1 MISHSDVEKLRGMRA
16 PGPAVL
22 SLYLLVPLDPVGV
35 RGLAALA
42 EDLMAGAGAS
52 GTDVVSTAKG
62 GHADRDAVL
71 GALAAHG
78 RDWLGCTVAFFACQQ
93 LGLFEAL
100 PLPCVLPGRAV
111 LATRPYVRP
120 LLAAIQR
127 CPDYLVA
134 ITGRRHARVL
144 SVSGARVETV
154 ASQSEEGPRGRGFGG
169 WYGLETHR
177 IQQRIIQLGGHHY
190 RDTAAILERAVCVG
204 RHVPLVIGGHHDSIA
219 GLLQELPPAAREA
232 FAGSFT
238 ADPHAL
244 TPARVRE
251 LAGPVIQGWVARRE
265 QELAGEILG
274 GLAAVGLH
282 ASLAAVNQGVA
293 GHLLVAHEGMLA
305 GYVCGYC
312 GALSTGGIG
321 CPDCGTAARTVPDL
335 LEEMVQRTLD
345 DNGPVTMIRDAPF
358 SVAARLRFPVT
369 GRENVTRGADDEGCS
384 DPAGAGRNPWQ
395 GSGWVRGAC

>member
-1 MISHSDVEKLRGMRA
+1 MISHADVEKLRGMRA
-16 PGPAVL
+16 PEPAVL
-22 SLYLLVPLDPVGV
+22 SLYLPVPLDPAGV
-35 RGLAALA
+35 RGLAAQA
-42 EDLMAGAGAS
+42 EDLMAGAEARGPDGAS
-52 GTDVVSTAKG
+52 TARAG
-62 GHADRDAVL
+62 PADRDAVL
-71 GALAAHG
+71 GALTGHG
-78 RDWLGCTVAFFACQQ
+78 RDWRGQTVAVFACQQ

-100 PLPCVLPGRAV
+100 PLPSVLPGRAV
-111 LATRPYVRP
+111 LATRPHVRP
-120 LLAAIQR
+120 LLAVIQR

-144 SVSGARVETV
+144 SVSGNRVETL
-154 ASQSEEGPRGRGFGG
+154 ASQSEQGPRSHGFGG
-169 WYGLETHR
+169 WYGLETRR
-177 IQQRIIQLGGHHY
+177 IQQRIIQLGRHHY
-190 RDTAAILERAVCVG
+190 QEVAAILARAADIG
-204 RHVPLVIGGHHDSIA
+204 RPVPLVIAGCHDSIT

-282 ASLAAVNQGVA
+282 ASLTAVNQGVA
-293 GHLLVAHEGMLA
+293 GHLLVAHEGMIPGFA
-305 GYVCGYC
+305 CGRC
-312 GALSTGGIG
+312 GELSTGSFE

-369 GRENVTRGADDEGCS
+369 EEKASREGADDESCP
-384 DPAGAGRNPWQ
+384 DPAGADRNSWQ
-395 GSGWVRGAC
+395 GTGRIRGAG

>member
-1 MISHSDVEKLRGMRA
+1 MTPCRAGEAAMISHADVEKLRGRRA
-16 PGPAVL
+16 PEPAVL
-22 SLYLLVPLDPVGV
+22 SLYLPVPLDPAGV
-35 RGLAALA
+35 RGLAARA
-42 EDLMAGAGAS
+42 EDLMAGAGA
-52 GTDVVSTAKG
+52 G
-62 GHADRDAVL
+62 GPDRASIARAGPADRDAVL

-78 RDWLGCTVAFFACQQ
+78 RDWPGRTVAFFACQQ

-111 LATRPYVRP
+111 LATRPHVRP

-134 ITGRRHARVL
+134 IISRRHARVL
-144 SVSGARVETV
+144 SVSGNRVETT
-154 ASQSEEGPRGRGFGG
+154 ASQSGEGPRGHGLDG
-169 WYGLETHR
+169 WYGLEAHR
-177 IQQRIIQLGGHHY
+177 IQQRIIQLGRRHY
-190 RDTAAILERAVCVG
+190 REVAAILGRAAGVG
-204 RHVPLVIGGHHDSIA
+204 RPVPLVIAGHHDSVA

-251 LAGPVIQGWVARRE
+251 LAGPVIEGWVARRE
-265 QELAGEILG
+265 QELAGEVLG

-293 GHLLVAHEGMLA
+293 GHLLVAHEGMIPGFA
-305 GYVCGYC
+305 CGRC
-312 GALSTGGIG
+312 GALSTGSFE

-345 DNGPVTMIRDAPF
+345 DNGPVTVIRDAPF

-369 GRENVTRGADDEGCS
+369 EGESVTTGGGR
-384 DPAGAGRNPWQ
+384 
-395 GSGWVRGAC
+395 

>member
-1 MISHSDVEKLRGMRA
+1 MISHADVEKLRGMRA

-22 SLYLLVPLDPVGV
+22 SLYLPVPAGPACV
-35 RGLAALA
+35 RGLAARA
-42 EDLMAGAGAS
+42 EDLMAGAGVGGPDGA
-52 GTDVVSTAKG
+52 GTARA

-78 RDWLGCTVAFFACQQ
+78 RDWPGQTVAFFACQQ

-100 PLPCVLPGRAV
+100 PLPCILPGRAV
-111 LATRPYVRP
+111 LATRPHVRP
-120 LLAAIQR
+120 LLAVIQR
-127 CPDYLVA
+127 CPDYRVA

-144 SVSGARVETV
+144 SVSGNRVETL
-154 ASQSEEGPRGRGFGG
+154 ASQSEQGPRSHGFGG

-177 IQQRIIQLGGHHY
+177 IQQRIIPLGRHHY
-190 RDTAAILERAVCVG
+190 REVAAILARATEVG
-204 RHVPLVIGGHHDSIA
+204 RPVPLVIAGRHDGIT

-251 LAGPVIQGWVARRE
+251 LADPVIQGWVARRE
-265 QELAGEILG
+265 QELAREILG

-293 GHLLVAHEGMLA
+293 GHLLVAHEGMIP
-305 GYVCGYC
+305 GFVCGRC
-312 GALSTGGIG
+312 GELSTGSFE

-358 SVAARLRFPVT
+358 GVAARLHFPVT
-369 GRENVTRGADDEGCS
+369 EEKASREGADDESCP
-384 DPAGAGRNPWQ
+384 DPAGADRNPWQ
-395 GSGWVRGAC
+395 GTGWIRGAG

>member
-1 MISHSDVEKLRGMRA
+1 M
-16 PGPAVL
+16 
-22 SLYLLVPLDPVGV
+22 
-35 RGLAALA
+35 RGLAAQA
-42 EDLMAGAGAS
+42 EDLMAIAAS
-52 GTDVVSTAKG
+52 RRARTATSIAKA

-78 RDWLGCTVAFFACQQ
+78 RDWLGHTVAFFACQQ

-100 PLPCVLPGRAV
+100 PLPCVLPARAV
-111 LATRPYVRP
+111 LATRPHVRP

-134 ITGRRHARVL
+134 IINHGTPGCCRSAAPGSKPPPANPRRARAATASAGGTGWRP
-144 SVSGARVETV
+144 T
-154 ASQSEEGPRGRGFGG
+154 ASSSASSSRAATTTGTSPRSWHGPPTGG
-169 WYGLETHR
+169 
-177 IQQRIIQLGGHHY
+177 
-190 RDTAAILERAVCVG
+190 
-204 RHVPLVIGGHHDSIA
+204 HVPLVIGGRHDGIA

-251 LAGPVIQGWVARRE
+251 LACLVIEGWVVRRE
-265 QELAGEILG
+265 QEPAGEILG
-274 GLAAVGLH
+274 SGLAAVGLH
-282 ASLAAVNQGVA
+282 ASLAAVKRA
-293 GHLLVAHEGMLA
+293 RPADLLVAHEGMIA
-305 GYVCGYC
+305 GFGAARC
-312 GALSTGGIG
+312 GAPSTGSDE
-321 CPDCGTAARTVPDL
+321 CPAWGTAARAVPDL

-369 GRENVTRGADDEGCS
+369 AGESVTRGD
-384 DPAGAGRNPWQ
+384 GR
-395 GSGWVRGAC
+395 

>member
-1 MISHSDVEKLRGMRA
+1 MISHADVEKLRGMRA
-16 PGPAVL
+16 PEPAVL
-22 SLYLLVPLDPVGV
+22 SLYLPVPLDPVGV
-35 RGLAALA
+35 RGLAAQA
-42 EDLMAGAGAS
+42 EDLMAGAGVGGPDRARI
-52 GTDVVSTAKG
+52 ARA
-62 GHADRDAVL
+62 GHADCDAVL
-71 GALAAHG
+71 GAVAAHG
-78 RDWLGCTVAFFACQQ
+78 RDWLGHTVAFFACKQ

-111 LATRPYVRP
+111 LATRPHVRP

-134 ITGRRHARVL
+134 IINRRHAWVL
-144 SVSGARVETV
+144 SVSGNRVVTV
-154 ASQSEEGPRGRGFGG
+154 ASQSEEGPRGHGFGG

-177 IQQRIIQLGGHHY
+177 IQQRIIQLGRHHY
-190 RDTAAILERAVCVG
+190 RDTAAILERAVSVG
-204 RHVPLVIGGHHDSIA
+204 RHVPLVIGGHHGSIT

-238 ADPHAL
+238 ADLHAL
-244 TPARVRE
+244 TPATVRR
-251 LAGPVIQGWVARRE
+251 LARPVIEGWVTRRE

-293 GHLLVAHEGMLA
+293 GHLLVAHEGTIA
-305 GYVCGYC
+305 GYVCGRC
-312 GALSTGGIG
+312 GLLSTGSVE
-321 CPDCGTAARTVPDL
+321 CPDCGTAARTAPDL

-369 GRENVTRGADDEGCS
+369 GRENITKGADDEGCS

-395 GSGWVRGAC
+395 GSGWVRGAG